1 MARLQKSRVSLIGT
15 LSNNNLSPT
24 NSFVA
29 AVEIHP
35 DNWWILKME
44 AYGFKYSEPLTIKAR
59 QWALAEAHNESDT
72 VRAPNGEKFRCA
84 HCVNS
89 IKVFLNPIVA
99 ALPKHQHLF
108 PRHGCFKRY
117 ATKEEKDAGK
127 FVSITRP
134 CNAAELET
142 PLPESFQPLSVLPS
156 MHANWDAAIKQ
167 GIGK

>member
-1 MARLQKSRVSLIGT
+1 MARLQKIKSLACRLALKIT
-15 LSNNNLSPT
+15 ISHQLI
-24 NSFVA
+24 FIA

-35 DNWWILKME
+35 DDWWILKME

-99 ALPKHQHLF
+99 ALPQHQHLF

-117 ATKEEKDAGK
+117 ATKEEKGAGK

-134 CNAAELET
+134 CSAEELET